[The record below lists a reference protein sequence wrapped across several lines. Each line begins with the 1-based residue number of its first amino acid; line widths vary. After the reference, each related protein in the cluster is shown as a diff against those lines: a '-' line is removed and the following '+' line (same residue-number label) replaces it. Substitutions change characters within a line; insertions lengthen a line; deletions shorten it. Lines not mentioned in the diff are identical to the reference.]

1 MIEFSEQAL
10 VLKVGRFREQD
21 LWVRLFSPSRGTY
34 TAFAFG
40 GCRSR
45 RRFCGCLD
53 ALNQVHFHVKSD
65 RRGTYLYL
73 LEGTLEEA
81 YPRIRADRERLG
93 QAVNCLKFFEAV
105 HLGPDGAAEGYGLI
119 TECLGV
125 LDRAERVGGLFPV
138 LFRAKVAFSQ
148 GYAPALTACSHCGK
162 GIHSGSLPRL
172 DVERGRVLCAA
183 CAGSAPG
190 LDLCGEALDLLE
202 RVRRGGPEDW
212 RDVRPGAEVRR
223 QCYAAV
229 DHYVRFHLGLAWAGG
244 SFRKI

>member
-1 MIEFSEQAL
+1 MVEFSEQAL

-21 LWVRLFSPSRGTY
+21 LWVRLFSPSRGFY

-53 ALNQVHFHVKSD
+53 ALNLVRFHVKGD
-65 RRGTYLYL
+65 RRGAYLYL
-73 LEGTLEEA
+73 LEGTLEQA

-105 HLGPDGAAEGYGLI
+105 HQGPDGAAEGYGLI
-119 TECLGV
+119 TASLEA
-125 LDRAERVGGLFPV
+125 LDRAEPVSGLFPV

-162 GIHSGSLPRL
+162 GIHSGSSPRL
-172 DVERGRVLCAA
+172 DVERGRVVCAQ
-183 CAGSAPG
+183 CAGRTPG
-190 LDLCGEALDLLE
+190 LDLGAEALDLLE
-202 RVRRGGPEDW
+202 RVRTRGPEDW
-212 RDVRPGAEVRR
+212 RDARPEGAARR

-229 DHYVRFHLGLAWAGG
+229 DHYVRFHLGLAWSGG

>member
-1 MIEFSEQAL
+1 MVEFSEQAL

-21 LWVRLFSPSRGTY
+21 LWVRLFSPSRGAY

-53 ALNQVHFHVKSD
+53 ALNRVRFHVKSD
-65 RRGTYLYL
+65 RRGAYLYL
-73 LEGTLEEA
+73 LEGTLEQA
-81 YPRIRADRERLG
+81 HPRIRADRQRLG
-93 QAVNCLKFFEAV
+93 QAVNCLKFFEAA
-105 HLGPDGAAEGYGLI
+105 HPGPEGAGEGYGLI
-119 TECLGV
+119 TACLDA
-125 LDRAERVGGLFPV
+125 LDRAESVCGLFPV

-162 GIHSGSLPRL
+162 GIHTGSSPRL
-172 DVERGRVLCAA
+172 DVERGRVVCAA
-183 CAGSAPG
+183 CAGQAPG
-190 LDLCGEALDLLE
+190 LDLGAEALDLLE
-202 RVRRGGPEDW
+202 RVRARDPWDW
-212 RDVRPGAEVRR
+212 RDARLHGAARR

-229 DHYVRFHLGLAWAGG
+229 DHYVRFHLGLAWSAG

>member
-1 MIEFSEQAL
+1 MVEFSERAL

-21 LWVRLFSPSRGTY
+21 LWVRIFSPTRGAY

-53 ALNQVHFHVKSD
+53 ALNQVRFHVKSD
-65 RRGTYLYL
+65 RRGSYLYL
-73 LEGTLEEA
+73 MEGTLEDA
-81 YPRIRADRERLG
+81 YPRIRQDRERLG

-105 HLGPDGAAEGYGLI
+105 HLGPEGAAEGYGLI
-119 TECLGV
+119 TQCLET
-125 LDRAERVGGLFPV
+125 LDRSESVSGLFPV

-148 GYAPALTACSHCGK
+148 GYAPSLTACSHCGK
-162 GIHSGSLPRL
+162 GIHSGSSLRL
-172 DVERGRVLCAA
+172 DVERGRVCCAA
-183 CAGSAPG
+183 CAERAPG
-190 LDLCGEALDLLE
+190 LDLGGEALDLLE
-202 RVRRGGPEDW
+202 RVRTSGPRDW
-212 RDVRPGAEVRR
+212 RDARPGSEVRR

-229 DHYVRFHLGLAWAGG
+229 DLYVRYHLGLAWAGG

>member
-21 LWVRLFSPSRGTY
+21 LWVRLFSPSRGAY

-53 ALNQVHFHVKSD
+53 ALNQVRFHVKSD

-81 YPRIRADRERLG
+81 YPRIRADKERLG

-105 HLGPDGAAEGYGLI
+105 HLGPDGAAEGYSLI
-119 TECLGV
+119 TSCLES
-125 LDRAERVGGLFPV
+125 LDRAEAVSGLFPV
-138 LFRAKVAFSQ
+138 LFRAKVAFAQ
-148 GYAPALTACSHCGK
+148 GYAPSLTACSHCGK
-162 GIHSGSLPRL
+162 GIHSGSSPRL
-172 DVERGRVLCAA
+172 DVERGRVLCAS
-183 CAGSAPG
+183 CAGQAPG
-190 LDLCGEALDLLE
+190 LYLCREVLDLLE
-202 RVRRGGPEDW
+202 RVRTCGPEEW
-212 RDVRPGAEVRR
+212 RDVRPSGDVRR

-229 DHYVRFHLGLAWAGG
+229 DHYVRFHLGLAWSGG